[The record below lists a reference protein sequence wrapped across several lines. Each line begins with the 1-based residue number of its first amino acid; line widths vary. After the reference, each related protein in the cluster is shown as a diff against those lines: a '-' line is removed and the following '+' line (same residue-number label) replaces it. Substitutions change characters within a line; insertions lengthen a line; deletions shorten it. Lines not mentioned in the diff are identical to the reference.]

1 MHFFFKNEINFDVTC
16 LIPFHRVPRPRL
28 SFQEF
33 FTLHHTYAPRKAIDL
48 FAPLPARWFA
58 RTGFWLIRPSWI
70 RELRYPPLY
79 LFECVTLFF
88 LFPNAQIRWT
98 GSKCASITFKTAA
111 NEIALTRTSA
121 GEQNGK
127 GAPIGNR
134 HSIISTFIHLQQQQK
149 IARRGI
155 IKTDNKTKK
164 SRLFDH
170 EREIRKK
177 TTSKSM
183 NKWLRI
189 YTQSVKHLQEGGVN
203 FKRNSRTIWK
213 RNKKNKKKGR
223 SESAFMSRWWP
234 VFHHS
239 AIESFDQTTRNKK

>member
-121 GEQNGK
+121 GEQNGT

-164 SRLFDH
+164 IPSLRSR
-170 EREIRKK
+170 E
-177 TTSKSM
+177 
-183 NKWLRI
+183 
-189 YTQSVKHLQEGGVN
+189 
-203 FKRNSRTIWK
+203 
-213 RNKKNKKKGR
+213 RNKKKNNIKIY
-223 SESAFMSRWWP
+223 E
-234 VFHHS
+234 
-239 AIESFDQTTRNKK
+239 